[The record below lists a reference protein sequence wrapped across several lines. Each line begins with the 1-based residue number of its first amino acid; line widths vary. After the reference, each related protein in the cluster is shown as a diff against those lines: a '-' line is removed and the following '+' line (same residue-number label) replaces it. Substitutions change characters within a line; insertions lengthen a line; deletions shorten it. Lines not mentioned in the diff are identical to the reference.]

1 MPQATYAPNDLLY
14 QLKLHYDAKGA
25 GFTQISV
32 GYK

>member
-25 GFTQISV
+25 GCKQINV
-32 GYK
+32 VYK